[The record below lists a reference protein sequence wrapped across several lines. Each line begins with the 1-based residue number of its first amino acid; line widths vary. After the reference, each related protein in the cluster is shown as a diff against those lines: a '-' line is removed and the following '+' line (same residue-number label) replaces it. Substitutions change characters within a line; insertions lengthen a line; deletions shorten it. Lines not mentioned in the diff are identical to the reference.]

1 MQYGA
6 KVSNYVSNKNS
17 VLKKNSYAIINFIL
31 YFIIGLLISRVNID
45 MSFGGFNSLAPF
57 GIAYSLSVVGKDRR
71 TFYLASLG
79 IFLGYISL
87 FNKIKEFPLYL
98 IILMLI
104 IILQTANIK
113 IVNKQKI
120 KLSFFIIFLTILSYG
135 IFITKTDL
143 ITNLIISCIIS
154 GLIYPIYFMMRYSI
168 KCIDNIYKQHI
179 FNSNEI
185 ITIGLVVALLIVGIG
200 EFSLFEV
207 KFRNIMALV
216 FVITLAYGTNYNMG
230 ACIGAVMGIVL
241 GFVSGDLPL
250 YVAIY
255 SSCGLIVGIFR
266 ETGKILTFFSFNIMY
281 LIINMYCNT
290 LTRGGVIETLIAT
303 AIFLL
308 IPKKIYKSIF
318 LEISDNKKI
327 DKYSEDCFNKVK
339 DDFIIKT
346 RNLTDVLG
354 MIGKILKYK
363 DIDSEKK
370 SLKNKYNTLIDD
382 VSEKTC
388 ANCERKLV
396 CWKNELSSTYNAFKD
411 FIDNCEDENEVFP
424 RELEKKCLKKY
435 TLIKNLDSAMSVYKV
450 NENLKRRL
458 MEGRELLSSNIN
470 NMALTIDEIIDDFDK
485 ELNILI
491 DTEKDVKTALSRDG
505 ITYND
510 VLCYNDKYGRL
521 NIKIQLDN
529 FNQVQICEYILP
541 IINSAVGKAMC
552 LCEDGFEI
560 NKVTN
565 RWEASFEEEPKYKVM
580 SYAVSDKKFNED
592 YTGDSY
598 SNGKTKDGSYIIAIS
613 DGMGSGKEAG
623 IESKMAVEIMEKFME
638 LGFDDMTAINTINS
652 IMGIRFDEEEKFATL
667 DMQKIDLYSGKIK
680 FMKVGAVESFIKRK
694 NNIEVI
700 NSNSLPFGALDK
712 VDIDIVEKSIKDG
725 DFIISISD
733 GVLDNEENNSFDITW
748 LINFLENSNNK
759 QPKDLAVEIL
769 KKAKLFNDG
778 KAKDDMT
785 VIVSKVMINR

>member
-6 KVSNYVSNKNS
+6 KVNNYVSNKNS
-17 VLKKNSYAIINFIL
+17 IFKNNSYTIINFIL

-57 GIAYSLSVVGKDRR
+57 GIAYSLSVVGKDKR
-71 TFYLASLG
+71 TFYFASLG

-104 IILQTANIK
+104 IILQTANIN
-113 IVNKQKI
+113 IINKQKI
-120 KLSFFIIFLTILSYG
+120 KLSFLIIFSTILSYG
-135 IFITKTDL
+135 IFITKTDF

-154 GLIYPIYFMMRYSI
+154 GLVYPIYFMMRYSI
-168 KCIDNIYKQHI
+168 KCIDNIYNEHI

-185 ITIGLVVALLIVGIG
+185 ITLGLVIGLLIVGIG

-207 KFRNIMALV
+207 KFRNIMAVL
-216 FVITLAYGTNYNMG
+216 FVITLSYGTNYNMG
-230 ACIGAVMGIVL
+230 ACIGSVMGIVL
-241 GFVSGDLPL
+241 GFVSGNLPL
-250 YVAIY
+250 HVAIY
-255 SSCGLIVGIFR
+255 SSCGLIAGIFK

-290 LTRGGVIETLIAT
+290 LTRGGEIETLVAT
-303 AIFLL
+303 AVFLL
-308 IPKKIYKSIF
+308 VPKKVYKSIF
-318 LEISDNKKI
+318 LEISENKKI

-339 DDFIIKT
+339 DDFIAKT
-346 RNLTDVLG
+346 RNLTDILG
-354 MIGKILKYK
+354 MIGNILKYR
-363 DIDSEKK
+363 DNDNEKEF
-370 SLKNKYNTLIDD
+370 LKNKYNTLIDD
-382 VSEKTC
+382 ISEKTC
-388 ANCERKLV
+388 ANCERKLI
-396 CWKNELSSTYNAFKD
+396 CWKNELNLTYNAFTD
-411 FIDNCEDENEVFP
+411 IIDNYEDENGVFP

-435 TLIKNLDSAMSVYKV
+435 TLIKNLDGAMSVYRV
-450 NENLKRRL
+450 NENLRKRL
-458 MEGRELLSSNIN
+458 MEGRELLSNNIN

-510 VLCYNDKYGRL
+510 ILCYNDKYGRL

-552 LCEDGFEI
+552 LCEDGFAI
-560 NKVTN
+560 NKITN
-565 RWEASFEEEPKYKVM
+565 RWEASFEEEPKYKII
-580 SYAVSDKKFNED
+580 SYAVSDKKFDEE

-598 SNGKTKDGSYIIAIS
+598 SNGKTKDGSYIMAIS
-613 DGMGSGKEAG
+613 DGMGSGREAG
-623 IESKMAVEIMEKFME
+623 VESKMAVEIMEKFME

-652 IMGIRFDEEEKFATL
+652 IIGIKFSEEEKFATL

-733 GVLDNEENNSFDITW
+733 GVLDNVENSSFDISW

-759 QPKDLAVEIL
+759 QPKDLAIEIL